1 MRIENSNI
9 GMVSERFYQE
19 KVSVNEMT
27 VVERKDAQV
36 ANGGIISRPSYNGEG
51 RQYISSI
58 QELKS
63 KVLEMMLA
71 RIQGCKNAK
80 CDMGRGLTAPSPTS
94 GSVAVVSNSGVYV
107 KQTMRSEFYMEREIT
122 AFTTTGMVKLA
133 DGKEIDIDFTF
144 EMSRRF
150 ETSVTSYSEK
160 SIQVCDPLVL
170 NFNGDVAELSNQKF
184 LFDLDCDGEE
194 EEISYLQNGSGFLA
208 LDKNDDGVISD
219 GNELF
224 GTQNGDGFADLSRY
238 DADKNGWIDEADEIF
253 EHLKVWTKD
262 EDGNDVIMP
271 LKKAGV
277 GAIYLGCVDT
287 QFALK
292 NQYNNNTNGIIQKSG
307 VYLMESGEVNTIQH
321 VDFAV

>member
-1 MRIENSNI
+1 MKIENSNI

-19 KVSVNEMT
+19 KASVNEMT
-27 VVERKDAQV
+27 AIEFKGAQ
-36 ANGGIISRPSYNGEG
+36 AAGSGTISRPSYNGEG

-80 CDMGRGLTAPSPTS
+80 CDMGKELSAPASAT
-94 GSVAVVSNSGVYV
+94 GSVAVVSNSGIYV
-107 KQTMRSEFYMEREIT
+107 KKTMRSEFYMEREVT
-122 AFTTTGMVKLA
+122 AFTTTGTVKTA
-133 DGKEIDIDFTF
+133 DGRELEIDFTF

-150 ETSVTSYSEK
+150 ETTATSYSEK

-184 LFDLDCDGEE
+184 LFDLDCDGEA

-208 LDKNDDGVISD
+208 LDKNDDGVIND
-219 GNELF
+219 GSELF
-224 GTQNGDGFADLSRY
+224 GALNGDGFADLSRY
-238 DADKNGWIDEADEIF
+238 DGDKNGWIDESDEIF

-262 EDGNDVIMP
+262 KDGKDVVIP
-271 LKKAGV
+271 VKKAGV
-277 GAIYLGCVDT
+277 GAIYLGAADT

>member
-1 MRIENSNI
+1 MKIENSSI
-9 GMVSERFYQE
+9 GMASERFYQE
-19 KVSVNEMT
+19 KVSVNEMSAT
-27 VVERKDAQV
+27 EFRGTQV
-36 ANGGIISRPSYNGEG
+36 ANGSVISRPAYNGEG

-71 RIQGCKNAK
+71 RIQGCKNVK
-80 CDMGRGLTAPSPTS
+80 CDMGRGMSAPVPAS

-107 KQTMRSEFYMEREIT
+107 KKTMRSEFYSEQEIT
-122 AFTTTGMVKLA
+122 TFTTTGKAKLA
-133 DGKEIDIDFTF
+133 DGREIDIDFTF

-150 ETSVTSYSEK
+150 EASVTSYSEK

-170 NFNGDVAELSNQKF
+170 NFNGDVSELSNQKF
-184 LFDLDCDGEE
+184 LFDLDCDGEN

-208 LDKNDDGVISD
+208 LDKNDDGIIND
-219 GNELF
+219 GSELF
-224 GTQNGDGFADLSRY
+224 GTLNGDGFADLAQY
-238 DADKNGWIDEADEIF
+238 DIDKNGWIDEADEVF
-253 EHLKVWTKD
+253 THLKVWTKD
-262 EDGNDVIMP
+262 RDGNDVVVS

>member
-36 ANGGIISRPSYNGEG
+36 ANGGNISRSSYNGEG

-107 KQTMRSEFYMEREIT
+107 KRTMRSEFYMEREIT

-271 LKKAGV
+271 LKKAEV
-277 GAIYLGCVDT
+277 GAIYLGCADT

-292 NQYNNNTNGIIQKSG
+292 NQYNNTTNGIIRKSG
-307 VYLMESGEVNTIQH
+307 VYLMENGEVNTIQH

>member
-1 MRIENSNI
+1 MKIENSNI

-27 VVERKDAQV
+27 MVELENAQV
-36 ANGGIISRPSYNGEG
+36 ANGGVISRPTYNGEG
-51 RQYISSI
+51 RQYVSSI

-71 RIQGCKNAK
+71 RIQGCKNVK
-80 CDMGRGLTAPSPTS
+80 CDMGKSFSAPMSAS
-94 GSVAVVSNSGVYV
+94 GSVAVVSNSGVYT
-107 KQTMRSEFYMEREIT
+107 KKTMRSEFYMEREVT

-133 DGKEIDIDFTF
+133 DGREIDIDFTF

-208 LDKNDDGVISD
+208 LDENDDGVIND
-219 GNELF
+219 GSELF
-224 GTQNGDGFADLSRY
+224 GALNGDGFADLSRY
-238 DADKNGWIDEADEIF
+238 DIDKNGWIDENDEVF
-253 EHLKVWTKD
+253 SHLKVWTKD
-262 EDGNDVIMP
+262 KDGKDVIVS

-277 GAIYLGCVDT
+277 GAIYLGSADT

-292 NQYNNNTNGIIQKSG
+292 NQYNNNTNGIIRKSG